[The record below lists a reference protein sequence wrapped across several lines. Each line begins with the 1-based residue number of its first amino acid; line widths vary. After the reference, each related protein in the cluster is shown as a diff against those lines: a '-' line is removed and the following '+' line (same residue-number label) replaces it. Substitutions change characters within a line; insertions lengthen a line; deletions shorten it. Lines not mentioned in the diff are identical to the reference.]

1 MYRCDKDRWLA
12 KQWDNVCTEEV
23 TQDDLNETQN
33 GFSKSLANKG
43 TKIHSEASN
52 KGYREA
58 NTPDF
63 SASNFLKSMIDEKRH
78 GNDRYIKKIW
88 NKFHPD
94 EVQSTRN
101 EVNKTMNLIHF
112 NLIFRFLRKDI

>member
-23 TQDDLNETQN
+23 TQNDLNDTQS

-43 TKIHSEASN
+43 TKQHSEAGN
-52 KGYREA
+52 KDYREA

-101 EVNKTMNLIHF
+101 KVNKTMNLIHF
-112 NLIFRFLRKDI
+112 NLMFKISKF